1 MRAIKRT
8 VSVLLSLMLVLGMV
22 TMGISVASAA
32 ENTISATSN
41 IAATATQTYTAGSGQ
56 VTVNYSL
63 QSPKRI
69 VDGQGVITYD
79 TNVLK
84 LADCN
89 TKNTFY
95 PNLSGGMVVVNL
107 DKTDG
112 RIPFNF
118 SNLNTY
124 DFSTSKVMVSVV
136 FAGRYYHRQRRER
149 PVCLLCFRRR
159 DNQRQ

>member
-1 MRAIKRT
+1 MRAMKRT

-89 TKNTFY
+89 TRSRSISPT
-95 PNLSGGMVVVNL
+95 
-107 DKTDG
+107 
-112 RIPFNF
+112 
-118 SNLNTY
+118 
-124 DFSTSKVMVSVV
+124 STPMISAPPRSWSALFLM
-136 FAGRYYHRQRRER
+136 
-149 PVCLLCFRRR
+149 
-159 DNQRQ
+159 